1 MARVRKRS
9 KAGWMKA
16 NNKVVGNKINDF
28 FDKATEALLKEI
40 YKVAEDV
47 MEYIDSQKVI
57 PIYTG
62 NLKDATGIGVY
73 NECKLVKYVPSKIA
87 TRPQSSGFHFDEGDS
102 GERKYTHLEIWGHKY
117 LSDALEAASK
127 DEYSNG
133 IWIVLFSAVPYAFF
147 IEARDRYFS
156 DIRDVML
163 NKILKKYY

>member
-1 MARVRKRS
+1 MARVRRRS

-73 NECKLVKYVPSKIA
+73 HNGVLKSYVPSQIA
-87 TRPQSSGFHFDEGDS
+87 TRPQSSGFHHRNVYD
-102 GERKYTHLEIWGHKY
+102 IWGHQY

-127 DEYSNG
+127 EDYSKG
-133 IWIVLFSAVPYAFF
+133 IWIVLFSAVPYAFY
-147 IEARDRYFS
+147 IEERDGFFS
-156 DIRDVML
+156 GIKDVML
-163 NKILKKYY
+163 NAIISELM

>member
-1 MARVRKRS
+1 MARVRKKS

-73 NECKLVKYVPSKIA
+73 SNGVLKKYVPSRIA
-87 TRPQSSGFHFDEGDS
+87 TVPQSSGFHHKNEYD
-102 GERKYTHLEIWGHKY
+102 IWGHQY

-127 DEYSNG
+127 EEYGKG
-133 IWIVLFSAVPYAFF
+133 IWIVLFSAVPYAFY
-147 IEARDRYFS
+147 IEDRDAFFS
-156 DIRDVML
+156 DIKDVML
-163 NKILKKYY
+163 NAIISELM

>member
-1 MARVRKRS
+1 MARVRKKS

-16 NNKVVGNKINDF
+16 NQKLIERKIDEVGNG
-28 FDKATEALLKEI
+28 ALNRLLNVL
-40 YKVAEDV
+40 YTVAQDV

-73 NECKLVKYVPSKIA
+73 RNGVLKKYVPSRIA
-87 TRPQSSGFHFDEGDS
+87 TVPQSSGFHHRNEYD
-102 GERKYTHLEIWGHKY
+102 IWGHQY

-127 DEYSNG
+127 EEYGKG

>member
-28 FDKATEALLKEI
+28 FDKVTEALLKEI

-73 NECKLVKYVPSKIA
+73 NEGKLVKYVPSKIA
-87 TRPQSSGFHFDEGDS
+87 TRPQSSGFHHRNEYD
-102 GERKYTHLEIWGHKY
+102 IWGHQY

-127 DEYSNG
+127 EEYGKG
-133 IWIVLFSAVPYAFF
+133 IWIVLFSAVPYAFY
-147 IEARDRYFS
+147 IEDRDAFFS
-156 DIRDVML
+156 DIKDVML
-163 NKILKKYY
+163 NAIISELM

>member
-73 NECKLVKYVPSKIA
+73 NEGELVKYVPSKIA
-87 TRPQSSGFHFDEGDS
+87 TRPQSSGFHHRNVYD
-102 GERKYTHLEIWGHKY
+102 IWGHQY

-127 DEYSNG
+127 EDYSKG

>member
-1 MARVRKRS
+1 MARVRRRS
-9 KAGWMKA
+9 KAGWIKA
-16 NNKVVGNKINDF
+16 NQKLIERKIDEVGNG
-28 FDKATEALLKEI
+28 ALNRLLNVL
-40 YKVAEDV
+40 YTAAQDV
-47 MEYIDSQKVI
+47 MDYIDSQKVI

-73 NECKLVKYVPSKIA
+73 RNGVLKRYVPSQIA
-87 TRPQSSGFHFDEGDS
+87 TRPQSSGFHHRNVYD
-102 GERKYTHLEIWGHKY
+102 IWGHQY

-127 DEYSNG
+127 EDYSKG

>member
-73 NECKLVKYVPSKIA
+73 HNGVLKSYVPSQIA
-87 TRPQSSGFHFDEGDS
+87 TRPQSSGFHHKNVYD
-102 GERKYTHLEIWGHKY
+102 IWGHQY

-127 DEYSNG
+127 EDYSKG
-133 IWIVLFSAVPYAFF
+133 IWIVLFSAVPYAFY
-147 IEARDRYFS
+147 IEDRDAFFS
-156 DIRDVML
+156 DIKDVML
-163 NKILKKYY
+163 NAIISELM

>member
-9 KAGWMKA
+9 KASWMKA
-16 NNKVVGNKINDF
+16 NHKLIERKIDEVGNG
-28 FDKATEALLKEI
+28 ALNRLLNVL
-40 YKVAEDV
+40 YTAAQDV
-47 MEYIDSQKVI
+47 MDYIDSQKVI

-73 NECKLVKYVPSKIA
+73 RNGVLKRYVPSRIA
-87 TRPQSSGFHFDEGDS
+87 TRPQSSGFHHRNVYD
-102 GERKYTHLEIWGHKY
+102 IWGHQY

-127 DEYSNG
+127 EDYSKG